1 MFNHYETVGFGLEM
15 GGLGYSLYSEGG
27 SLTVSGFGLILNGIG
42 VGGNSLID
50 LYDGRMGAGA
60 IRVAKFGFFF
70 GLGKGVNAASYGVV
84 DKFLMESFSLFYDN
98 FVSDKMINTMVDSR
112 TLFTPIEYEFNV
124 RYDAV
129 RKN

>member
-1 MFNHYETVGFGLEM
+1 MNSKVQSRETFAQHSAQKNTLR
-15 GGLGYSLYSEGG
+15 SW
-27 SLTVSGFGLILNGIG
+27 
-42 VGGNSLID
+42 
-50 LYDGRMGAGA
+50 
-60 IRVAKFGFFF
+60 
-70 GLGKGVNAASYGVV
+70 VV